1 MWLSIRADENPYS
14 CDREAL
20 SDIASC
26 GSGMKEDSAGVDSN
40 LMEQNTVCSI
50 SDTQMAVQVLSPA
63 VCSFYVIL
71 WLVVCLRG
79 NKEPFADISLYW

>member
-1 MWLSIRADENPYS
+1 MKHLILSHLYAV
-14 CDREAL
+14 
-20 SDIASC
+20 
-26 GSGMKEDSAGVDSN
+26 EDSAGVDSN

-71 WLVVCLRG
+71 
-79 NKEPFADISLYW
+79 